1 MGAILLVIGVLII
14 LYNLIINL
22 SNVTIIIRY
31 CLGTNTLDEY
41 WNLYFKNC
49 FSARAIYSS
58 IFGLILAIFLFIILI
73 PIILIRR
80 ILFAKKMGQYQESGL
95 VFKYDNSQLPAGTT
109 FYSNCNDYGFAINKV
124 EATGEVAQDME
135 KVILTLTTFGEEN
148 NIEIKYDIMKEIYIL
163 STNETVY
170 APLNIF
176 KEEKNYPVYLL
187 YDDKQIER
195 YKKVKLSLAETAYN
209 DTIYF
214 STKNF

>member
-1 MGAILLVIGVLII
+1 MGAILLVIAVIII
-14 LYNLIINL
+14 LFNLIVNL
-22 SNVTIIIRY
+22 SNITIIIRY

-49 FSARAIYSS
+49 FSLRAIYSS
-58 IFGLILAIFLFIILI
+58 IFGLILAIFLFVILI

-80 ILFAKKMGQYQESGL
+80 ILFAKKMEEYQESGL
-95 VFKYDNSQLPAGTT
+95 VFKYNNSQLPAGST
-109 FYSNCNDYGFAINKV
+109 FYSNCNDYGFSINKV

-135 KVILTLTTFGEEN
+135 KIILALTTYGEEN
-148 NIEIKYDIMKEIYIL
+148 NIEVKYDIMKEIYIL

-170 APLNIF
+170 APLNLF
-176 KEEKNYPVYLL
+176 RDEKNYPVYLL
-187 YDDKQIER
+187 YDDKQIEK

>member
-1 MGAILLVIGVLII
+1 MGAILLVLLVLIV

-22 SNVTIIIRY
+22 TNITIIIKY
-31 CLGTNTLDEY
+31 CLGTNTLGEY
-41 WNLYFKNC
+41 WSLYFKNC
-49 FSARAIYSS
+49 FSLRAIYSS

-80 ILFAKKMGQYQESGL
+80 ILFAKKMQEYQESGS
-95 VFKYDNSQLPAGTT
+95 VFKYSNSQLPAGST

-135 KVILTLTTFGEEN
+135 KIILAISAFGKEN
-148 NIEIKYDIMKEIYIL
+148 NIEINYDVMKEIYIL
-163 STNETVY
+163 STNETIY
-170 APLNIF
+170 APLNLF

-187 YDDKQIER
+187 YDEKQIEN
-195 YKKVKLSLAETAYN
+195 YKKIKLMLADTGYK

-214 STKNF
+214 SIKNF

>member
-1 MGAILLVIGVLII
+1 MGAILLVLLVLIV

-22 SNVTIIIRY
+22 TNITIIIKY
-31 CLGTNTLDEY
+31 CLGTNTLGEY

-49 FSARAIYSS
+49 FSFRAIYSS
-58 IFGLILAIFLFIILI
+58 IFGLVLAIFLFIILI

-80 ILFAKKMGQYQESGL
+80 ILFAKKIQEYQESGS
-95 VFKYDNSQLPAGTT
+95 VFKYSNSQLPAGST

-135 KVILTLTTFGEEN
+135 KIILSISNFGKEN
-148 NIEIKYDIMKEIYIL
+148 NMEINYDVMKEIYIL

-170 APLNIF
+170 APLNLF
-176 KEEKNYPVYLL
+176 KDEKNYPVYLL
-187 YDDKQIER
+187 YDDKQIEN
-195 YKKVKLSLAETAYN
+195 YKKVKSLLAETGYK